1 MLEFCPTISCNKF
14 VLGSKVPVHWID
26 VPVADLNTG
35 EKVFKTHGK
44 MKHIFFLFIFS
55 SHSKIQ
61 KILSF
66 GDIIIK

>member
-1 MLEFCPTISCNKF
+1 MFEFCPTISCIKF

-44 MKHIFFLFIFS
+44 
-55 SHSKIQ
+55 
-61 KILSF
+61 
-66 GDIIIK
+66 